1 MTIPEAERD
10 EALSDKLRLELPGI
24 LTWAVCGCLNWQAG
38 KLQPPEIVRA
48 AKEMY

>member
-10 EALSDKLRLELPGI
+10 EVLSDKLRLELPGI
-24 LTWAVCGCLNWQAG
+24 LTWAVGGCLNWQTG

-48 AKEMY
+48 AKEVY